1 MFSYDKFARNLVVA
15 TISGLFLL
23 SYCNLASG
31 NDVDGDVLHCPT
43 SSHPEG
49 RRKDYRLRG
58 STERLRWQFND
69 NFENHVAL
77 ALRRM
82 DEGDFSAPVIHDL
95 HWTLER
101 WPNHYL
107 ALQAI
112 QRYEA
117 GGGDADLYVPV
128 SCYFQRARLFVPD
141 DANILVLHGIY
152 EFKKGHDDLAEQYW
166 IRALQIDDNAIE
178 AHYNL
183 GLLYFSQKS
192 FSKSVEHAR
201 LAYELGYPLPGLRA
215 KLMKQGYWEG
225 ND

>member
-1 MFSYDKFARNLVVA
+1 MGVSCLVRRLQCQRRRERTIDCAVLRQDYGGNLMIIMR
-15 TISGLFLL
+15 TTSGL
-23 SYCNLASG
+23 
-31 NDVDGDVLHCPT
+31 
-43 SSHPEG
+43 
-49 RRKDYRLRG
+49 RLG
-58 STERLRWQFND
+58 
-69 NFENHVAL
+69 
-77 ALRRM
+77 RM

-117 GGGDADLYVPV
+117 GGGHADMYVPV
-128 SCYFQRARLFVPD
+128 SCYFQRAKWFVPD

-152 EFKKGHDDLAEQYW
+152 EHKKGHDDLAEQYW
-166 IRALQIDDNAIE
+166 IRALQIDDNAVE

-192 FSKSVEHAR
+192 FSRSIEHAQ
-201 LAYELGYPLPGLRA
+201 LAYELGYPLPGLRT